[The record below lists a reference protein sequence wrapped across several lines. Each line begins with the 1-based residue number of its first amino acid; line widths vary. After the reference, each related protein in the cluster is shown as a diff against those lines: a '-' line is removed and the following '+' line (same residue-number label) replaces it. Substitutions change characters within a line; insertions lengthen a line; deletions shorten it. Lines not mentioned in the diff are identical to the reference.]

1 MIVAIAVVTLGIIF
15 VLVKSRKRIN
25 AATTNPGSPAS
36 ELPTSTEKTVVG
48 EGDLDAD
55 GSGTLGNP
63 FKIGNCTDGIDAED
77 LNMDEDDDD
86 VNETTK
92 PEVV

>member
-1 MIVAIAVVTLGIIF
+1 MIIAIAVVTLGIIF
-15 VLVKSRKRIN
+15 AFVKSRKRKN
-25 AATTNPGSPAS
+25 APTSPGLPAS
-36 ELPTSTEKTVVG
+36 ELPTSMEKTVVG

-63 FKIGNCTDGIDAED
+63 RTGNGTYNIDAED
-77 LNMDEDDDD
+77 FNIDEDGEDDG
-86 VNETTK
+86 NKRTE

>member
-25 AATTNPGSPAS
+25 AATSPGSPAS

-48 EGDLDAD
+48 EGDLDSD

-77 LNMDEDDDD
+77 LHMNEDDDD